1 MVHQRIPRR
10 HGLGQSARETR
21 LLPHLHLQPWPEI
34 KGSIFEGQQMHQR
47 PDIIARVFH
56 MKVEALLADTL
67 KYDILGHVDAFV
79 MVKESKKR
87 HLPHIH
93 MLITTVPRNKPRTS
107 TDIDRLVSA
116 ENYIALSHHTRLMAH
131 AHVCT

>member
-1 MVHQRIPRR
+1 
-10 HGLGQSARETR
+10 
-21 LLPHLHLQPWPEI
+21 
-34 KGSIFEGQQMHQR
+34 MHQR
-47 PDIIARVFH
+47 PDVIARVFH

-93 MLITTVPRNKPRTS
+93 MLITTVPRDKPRTS

-116 ENYIALSHHTRLMAH
+116 ENYALSHHTRLMAH
-131 AHVCT
+131 VDNGIVTVHAWLTESAPKTTPNN